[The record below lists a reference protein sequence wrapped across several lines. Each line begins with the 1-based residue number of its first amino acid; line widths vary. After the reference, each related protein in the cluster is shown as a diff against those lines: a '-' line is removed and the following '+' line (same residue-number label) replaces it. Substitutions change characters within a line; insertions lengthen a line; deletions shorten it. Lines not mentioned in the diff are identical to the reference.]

1 MKQKKLKLTPEE
13 EDLILEKR
21 KQKELEED
29 CNKSKKMGFFK
40 EDKYL
45 YYSRIESENG
55 CYSELITK
63 SEKDSLVKKFLNNF
77 VLIKAGTKFV
87 CFLDKEGTE
96 LWYDDVGI
104 GIEEEDA
111 DWAKENLINT
121 QDIK

>member
-13 EDLILEKR
+13 ELLILEKR
-21 KQKELEED
+21 RQKELEEERD
-29 CNKSKKMGFFK
+29 RPKKMGFFK

-45 YYSRIESENG
+45 YYTSRIESEG
-55 CYSELITK
+55 DYSELITK
-63 SEKDSLVKKFLNNF
+63 SKKDALVKKFLDNF

-87 CFLDKEGTE
+87 CFIDDGIEF
-96 LWYDDVGI
+96 WFDDVGI

-111 DWAKENLINT
+111 DWAKENLTNI